1 MNEAK
6 GAFMLIGVGQQ
17 QQEYQLTWNGS
28 VVVGVWAKV
37 HLPFFND
44 P

>member
-1 MNEAK
+1 MKPSEHSCS
-6 GAFMLIGVGQQ
+6 LGVGQQ
-17 QQEYQLTWNGS
+17 QQEHQLTWNGS